1 MSKRDVRSDVLE
13 AVYDVCERFGLENLT
28 TKKLGDEAHCSE
40 AMIYYHFKTI
50 CKYQNSQSGKFS
62 R

>member
-28 TKKLGDEAHCSE
+28 TKKLGEEAHCCE
-40 AMIYYHFKTI
+40 AMI
-50 CKYQNSQSGKFS
+50 
-62 R
+62 